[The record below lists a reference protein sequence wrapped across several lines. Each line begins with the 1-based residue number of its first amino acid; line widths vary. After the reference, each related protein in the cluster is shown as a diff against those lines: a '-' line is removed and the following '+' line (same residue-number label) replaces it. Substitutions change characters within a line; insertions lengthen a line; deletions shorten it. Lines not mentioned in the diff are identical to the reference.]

1 MERTCVTVLP
11 GRQLLLLF
19 SVFLL
24 IAFACTTAASAST
37 VNVDLLSDNK
47 GVLTIYRVGSAGKH
61 DTYRAYVQAEKGEQ
75 YGIRIRNN
83 TARRVGVVVAV
94 DGRNIISGKKSNL
107 RRNERMYILGPYES
121 ATYEGWRTARDT
133 VNRFYFTEP
142 SDSYAGSFGDY
153 SAMGV
158 VAVAVYR
165 EKDVPA
171 PRSRVYNREK
181 EQKGAE
187 DRSMPG
193 EPEPRGAEEGATG
206 SLAPKRSGKSAGTG
220 FGDEKYSPSIRV
232 RFNPER
238 RVAERHFLKYEWRDT
253 LCRKGVINCRFTRN
267 RFWDEDDGYAPYP
280 PGRRWERSE

>member
-1 MERTCVTVLP
+1 MKRTCVTVLP
-11 GRQLLLLF
+11 GRQLLLLV

-24 IAFACTTAASAST
+24 IAFACATAASAAT
-37 VNVDLLSDNK
+37 VNVDLLSDSK
-47 GVLTIYRVGSAGKH
+47 GVLTLYRVGSAGKH
-61 DTYRAYVQAEKGEQ
+61 DTFRAYVEAEKGEE

-121 ATYEGWRTARDT
+121 ATYEGWRTAMNT

-142 SDSYAGSFGDY
+142 GDSYAGAFGDY

-181 EQKGAE
+181 EEKRAE
-187 DRSMPG
+187 DRSGAGKPG
-193 EPEPRGAEEGATG
+193 PSPSEEGAPGT
-206 SLAPKRSGKSAGTG
+206 LAPQRKGESAGTG
-220 FGDEKYSPSIRV
+220 FGEEKYSPSIRV
-232 RFNPER
+232 QFRPER

-267 RFWDEDDGYAPYP
+267 RFWDDDDGYAPYP
-280 PGRRWERSE
+280 PDRR